1 MRKSIFSPYAT
12 WKNFLKQPTTI
23 RYPKEDLKTF
33 GKPGPAPSY
42 RGMHGNDLETCVGCG
57 TCEEICP
64 TSAITMVEGPN
75 TGEGKKGVIPK
86 IDYGRCCFCGFCVDV
101 CTSSSLQMS
110 RDYIYTQ
117 PAPLD
122 KVGIEEVKFVKD
134 AFIIKPG
141 EEHLDNPGHI
151 TSDEDSWLDLEREE
165 MGELP
170 PEERISSFVE
180 MIKGFSREQAKEE
193 ASRCVECEI
202 CVDTCPANME
212 IPKYIRAI
220 WEGDVKKAVDIMYN
234 TNPLPGICGR
244 ICTHK
249 CETVCSISH
258 RGEAVAIRWLKRYAV
273 DQLDEEKYREI
284 MKKEIVPKNKSV
296 AVVGSGPAGL
306 SAAYYLAVAG
316 YKVTVFEALE
326 RAGGMMRVGV
336 PKYRLPHEA
345 IDRDI
350 EHIISLGVEIRC
362 NTRVGEDISLE
373 ELHTSFDAVFISTG
387 LHLGRGLKFEAEKL
401 PSVVQAITFLRDVAL
416 GKDVS
421 VPEELIVIGGGNV
434 AMDAART
441 AARLQ
446 KMRYGKVGVHLYSL
460 ESRDIIPCDE
470 EEFIESQEEGVKVNP
485 GWGPKE
491 IFTEGETEGEKVR
504 GMKFVRCIRVFNEE
518 GRFAPEFDEEDSL
531 HIDGDMVIEAIG
543 QASDMGYIP
552 EETMKDLTLTP
563 RRQVEVGENGQT
575 SIPWLFAGGDI
586 VHGPDAIHGIADGH
600 AAAKGIDAY
609 LK

>member
-1 MRKSIFSPYAT
+1 MKKSIFSPYAT

-273 DQLDEEKYREI
+273 DQLDEEKYREV

-350 EHIISLGVEIRC
+350 EHITSLGVEIRC

-470 EEFIESQEEGVKVNP
+470 EEFIESQEEGVEVNP

-491 IFTEGETEGEKVR
+491 IFSEGEKVT
-504 GMKFVRCIRVFNEE
+504 GMKFVRCTRVFNEE

-531 HIDGDMVIEAIG
+531 HIEGDMVIEAIG

-600 AAAKGIDAY
+600 AAAKGIDEY
-609 LK
+609 LSK